1 MHLLTCDELR
11 LDRSVG
17 LLKLVDFALSEDL
30 AFSCLLV
37 VGLMTGFACVDVSF
51 SFDDSGSLSITVDVI
66 SKLLSPASEDFRL
79 LSETFNSVS
88 SVSLV
93 LPVDLNHRRVTIS
106 AYFSTILLY
115 NYIANRIWYY
125 SSGSYYRKR
134 RRKVLLDFLRITT
147 SIAGV
152 NGLGVR
158 SHVGLLAPDLPI
170 PFVAGDFIILVLP
183 KVCFI

>member
-17 LLKLVDFALSEDL
+17 LLKLVDFALSVDL

-93 LPVDLNHRRVTIS
+93 LPVDLNHRRLQYQHTFLPYYCTITLLIAYGITVVAHITES
-106 AYFSTILLY
+106 ADEK
-115 NYIANRIWYY
+115 Y
-125 SSGSYYRKR
+125 S
-134 RRKVLLDFLRITT
+134 
-147 SIAGV
+147 
-152 NGLGVR
+152 
-158 SHVGLLAPDLPI
+158 
-170 PFVAGDFIILVLP
+170 
-183 KVCFI
+183 